1 MSIKNLMQKSSARR
15 IFTFVI
21 ISFVILTGHFISQF
35 YFSTLNNGQALTLER
50 LESVANIVALQIDG
64 DEHELMMQSHKTKDA
79 ITKTNSDA
87 TYDKIHKILQ
97 NNLQKA
103 NLKSPIY
110 TYVYNDKIK
119 SFEFGATSS
128 DEPYF
133 RHQYNSPP
141 PDLIANREKGGK
153 LEAGRYEDEFGHW
166 LSAFATIKNKEGRVV
181 ALVQVDEKFDNFIS
195 QIYETTL
202 WNILHGMFAFVV
214 VTFFMLRYLKK
225 VLAKEESNK
234 QSISE
239 AYEDKKAISE
249 KLYES
254 ELQLKEYAIKLEK
267 SNQELTD
274 FANIASHDM
283 KAPVRNILSF
293 AQLFERRNKDKFDE
307 RDAEYFGFIKTNAN
321 QCIKLI
327 ESLLNYSKA
336 DKNIGEPSELDVF
349 DAVVSAQNNLTAII
363 DERNAM
369 IKIDDLPTIE
379 AHPMLISQL
388 FQNLINN
395 GIKYNQSAQPSIHIW
410 SEISATEGLVF
421 AVKDNGIGIPEK
433 HKQDVFAMFRRLH
446 SASEYEGSGIGLAF
460 CKRIVETY
468 EGRMW
473 LESEVG
479 VGSTFFFTL
488 PKAKVLAKK
497 KVLEIA

>member
-1 MSIKNLMQKSSARR
+1 L
-15 IFTFVI
+15 
-21 ISFVILTGHFISQF
+21 
-35 YFSTLNNGQALTLER
+35 
-50 LESVANIVALQIDG
+50 
-64 DEHELMMQSHKTKDA
+64 
-79 ITKTNSDA
+79 
-87 TYDKIHKILQ
+87 
-97 NNLQKA
+97 
-103 NLKSPIY
+103 
-110 TYVYNDKIK
+110 
-119 SFEFGATSS
+119 
-128 DEPYF
+128 
-133 RHQYNSPP
+133 
-141 PDLIANREKGGK
+141 
-153 LEAGRYEDEFGHW
+153 
-166 LSAFATIKNKEGRVV
+166 
-181 ALVQVDEKFDNFIS
+181 
-195 QIYETTL
+195 
-202 WNILHGMFAFVV
+202 FAFVV
-214 VTFFMLRYLKK
+214 VSFFMLRFLKK
-225 VLAKEESNK
+225 ILVQEEKNK

-254 ELQLKEYAIKLEK
+254 ELQLKEYAVKLEK

-363 DERNAM
+363 DERNAV
-369 IKIDDLPTIE
+369 IEIDDLPTIE

-395 GIKYNQSAQPSIHIW
+395 GIKYNQSAQPSVHI
-410 SEISATEGLVF
+410 SSKMSATEGLVF

>member
-1 MSIKNLMQKSSARR
+1 MSIKKLMQKSSARR
-15 IFTFVI
+15 IFIFVI
-21 ISFVILTGHFISQF
+21 LAFVVLTGHFISQF
-35 YFSTLNNGQALTLER
+35 YFSTLNNAQSFTLER
-50 LESVANIVALQIDG
+50 LESVANIIAMQIDG
-64 DEHELMMQSHKTKDA
+64 DEHEQMMQMHKTKDA
-79 ITKTNSDA
+79 ITQSKSDA

-97 NNLQKA
+97 NNFVKA

-110 TYVYNDKIK
+110 TYVYVEQTK
-119 SFEFGATSS
+119 SFQFGATSS
-128 DEPYF
+128 EEPYF
-133 RHQYNSPP
+133 RHHYNSPP
-141 PDLIANREKGGK
+141 AELIANREKGGK
-153 LEAGRYEDEFGHW
+153 LDAGRYEDEFGHW
-166 LSAFATIKNKEGRVV
+166 LSAFATIKNKEGKVV
-181 ALVQVDEKFDNFIS
+181 ALVQVDEKFDSFIS

-202 WNILHGMFAFVV
+202 WNILHGMFAFTVV
-214 VTFFMLRYLKK
+214 SFFMLRYLKK
-225 VLAKEESNK
+225 VLTKEEQNK
-234 QSISE
+234 QSVSE
-239 AYEDKKAISE
+239 AYEEKKAISE
-249 KLYES
+249 KLYER

-267 SNQELTD
+267 SNQELMD

-307 RDAEYFGFIKTNAN
+307 RDTEYFGYIKTNAN
-321 QCIKLI
+321 QCIRLI
-327 ESLLNYSKA
+327 ESLLNYSKV
-336 DKNIGEPSELDVF
+336 DKNIGEPSELNVS
-349 DAVVSAQNNLTAII
+349 DAVVCAQNNLNAII
-363 DERNAM
+363 EERNAT
-369 IKIDDLPTIE
+369 IEIDDLPTIE
-379 AHPMLISQL
+379 AHPMLVSQL

-395 GIKYNQSAQPSIHIW
+395 GIKYNQSAQPSIQ
-410 SEISATEGLVF
+410 ISSYISTTEGLVF

-479 VGSTFFFTL
+479 EGSTFFFTL

-497 KVLEIA
+497 RALELA